1 MKKFIAVLIVV
12 LLVGVVS
19 YRACSNIRAKKE
31 ALNRKVPEKVVPVR
45 VAQPR
50 RREIAEKVRA
60 SGSIQARAEVLLVPK
75 VSGKIIR
82 NLVQMGSPLRKGDI
96 VTIINRDEVGY
107 EFKPYEVLSEGRGVV
122 ARVLLNPGAS
132 VNPATPIMVI
142 VDVDTVKAVMAVDE
156 LKIRFVRVGQAVQL
170 KMAAYPDEAFI
181 ARVTAISPVANPQTR
196 AIDIEITVPN
206 PGHRLK
212 PGMYAEMEMV
222 QSRRSG
228 LTLPIAAV
236 VDRGG
241 QKFVFL
247 VAADRARMV
256 PVATGAIS
264 GDEIEIVS
272 GLQGNETVVSGGAD
286 RLENGDRL
294 NVQAR

>member
-1 MKKFIAVLIVV
+1 MKKIIVAFIV
-12 LLVGVVS
+12 LLLIGVVS
-19 YRACSNIRAKKE
+19 YRACATIRAKKE

-45 VAQPR
+45 VVQPR
-50 RREIAEKVRA
+50 LRDIVEMIRA
-60 SGSIQARAEVLLVPK
+60 SGGIQARTEVLLFPK

-82 NLVQMGSPLRKGDI
+82 NLAQMGNAVRKGEI
-96 VTIINRDEVGY
+96 VSLINRDEVGY
-107 EFKPYEVLSEGRGVV
+107 EFKPYEVVSEGKGVV
-122 ARVLLNPGAS
+122 SRVLLNPGAS
-132 VNPATPIMVI
+132 VNPATPIMAI
-142 VDVDTVKAVMAVDE
+142 VDIDSVKAVMAIDE
-156 LKIRFVRVGQAVQL
+156 LKIRFVRVGLTVQL
-170 KMAAYPDEAFI
+170 KMAAYPDEAFT

-206 PGHRLK
+206 PGYRLK

-222 QSRRSG
+222 QSRHNG
-228 LTLPIAAV
+228 LVLPIAAV

-241 QKFVFL
+241 QKFVFS
-247 VAADRARMV
+247 VAKDRASMV
-256 PVATGAIS
+256 PVQTGAIT

-272 GLQGNETVVSGGAD
+272 GLQESETVVASGAD